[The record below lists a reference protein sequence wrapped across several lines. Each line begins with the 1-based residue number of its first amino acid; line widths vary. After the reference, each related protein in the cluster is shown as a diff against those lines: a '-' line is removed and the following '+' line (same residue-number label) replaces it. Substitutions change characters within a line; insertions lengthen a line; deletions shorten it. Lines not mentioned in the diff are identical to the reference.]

1 MMEAVNVAA
10 REAEV
15 AWDGRPSGFQR
26 ILPGPVAVLG
36 FWIAFSV
43 LLVKLV
49 DRLPNHTRE
58 LGLGFSGWSLA
69 LYLFLM
75 AEIVFIGVGFIY
87 HRVLTHRACR
97 LHPLALWPLLIAS
110 LPAGTPIQWVGNHRH
125 HHGKT
130 DRAADW
136 HSPIH
141 GFWAAHAGWYIYT
154 RNPIVC
160 AIYTCAGPLRM
171 LFDAFWRPQTNQEYT
186 KQAKD
191 VAAEPFLAFVSR
203 PSPFAFFVI
212 GHVAV
217 SWAFTYLLW
226 GTSGFVPLFFTQVIY
241 YLVGDGVNSIL
252 HMWGDKPFVTRD
264 DSRNFPV
271 LGFMLLGEGY
281 HNAHH
286 AFPRGLKAGLL
297 PGQFDTIY
305 QLARVLRALGL
316 CRDIVEIGP
325 REILG
330 KLRDE
335 KHRAHFER
343 LLEQST
349 QSPPASPT

>member
-1 MMEAVNVAA
+1 MIEAVNVAT
-10 REAEV
+10 READV
-15 AWDGRPSGFQR
+15 PWDGRPSGFRR

-36 FWIAFSV
+36 FWTLASV
-43 LLVKLV
+43 LLVQLAA
-49 DRLPNHTRE
+49 RLPGHTPER
-58 LGLGFSGWSLA
+58 GFGYSGWVLG

-75 AEIVFIGVGFIY
+75 AQIVFTGVGFIY

-97 LHPLALWPLLIAS
+97 LHPLVKYSLLIAS

-125 HHGKT
+125 HHGRT
-130 DRAADW
+130 DRAQDW

-154 RNPIVC
+154 RNSLVC
-160 AIYTCAGPLRM
+160 ALYTCAGPLRM
-171 LFDAFWRPQTNQEYT
+171 LFDAFWRPQTNQEYA

-212 GHVAV
+212 GQVAV
-217 SWAFTYLLW
+217 SWGFTYLMW
-226 GTSGFVPLFFTQVIY
+226 GTRGFLPLFLTQVIY
-241 YLVGDGVNSIL
+241 YLVGDGVNSVL
-252 HMWGDKPFVTRD
+252 HMWGDKPFTTRD

-286 AFPRGLKAGLL
+286 AFPRSLKVGVL

-305 QLARVLRALGL
+305 ELARVLRRIGL

-330 KLRDE
+330 KLQDE
-335 KHRAHFER
+335 KHRAYFER
-343 LLEQST
+343 QLPESKLL
-349 QSPPASPT
+349 